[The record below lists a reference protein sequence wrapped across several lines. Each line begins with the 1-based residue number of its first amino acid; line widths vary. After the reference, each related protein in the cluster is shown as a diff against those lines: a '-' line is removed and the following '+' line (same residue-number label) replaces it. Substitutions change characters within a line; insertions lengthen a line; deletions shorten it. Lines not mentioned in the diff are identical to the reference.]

1 MKYLILYIFLFLG
14 IQTAFFAQV
23 DSTIQKPLPTDSAAI
38 IYNKVNGVRYDETRL
53 LYKKQTTGG
62 IIVHTRGLGINFR
75 NYKIRNAFQ
84 KTFYNIDLVTLK
96 HPKEYKITTYDDNAN
111 PYVYGKKNDVAVLG
125 FSYGFEKVKHEK
137 ENLRSILISFNY
149 SLGASAAILKPVFL
163 EIAYPYVITGAYT
176 VNEAYDENK
185 HFQAQIYGKST
196 FGYGFNKLS
205 LIPGLNAKASVQF
218 EYSSSD
224 EYVRALEVGGRIDVF
239 AKELPIMSKI
249 DNAFLYVNLFV
260 HWQFG
265 KKSN

>member
-1 MKYLILYIFLFLG
+1 MKHLFIHIFLWIGLSWPLL
-14 IQTAFFAQV
+14 AQ
-23 DSTIQKPLPTDSAAI
+23 IDSAQNKPTMDSVV
-38 IYNKVNGVRYDETRL
+38 YTKVNDVRYDEVRL
-53 LYKKQTTGG
+53 LYKKQNTGG
-62 IIVHTRGLGINFR
+62 FVLHTRGLGANFR
-75 NYKIRNAFQ
+75 GYTILNAFQ
-84 KTFYNIDLVTLK
+84 KTFYNIDFITLK
-96 HPKEYKITTYDDNAN
+96 HPKEFKITTYDDNAN
-111 PYVYGKKNDVAVLG
+111 PYVYGKKNDVGVIG

-149 SLGASAAILKPVFL
+149 SLGVSAAVLKPVYL
-163 EIAYPYVITGAYT
+163 EIAYPYVISGAYT

-224 EYVRALEVGGRIDVF
+224 EYVRALEVGARVDAF
-239 AKELPIMSKI
+239 AREIPIMSKVK
-249 DNAFLYVNLFV
+249 NSFFYVNLFV

-265 KKSN
+265 KKFN